1 MRNLI
6 IMFCIVGLQ
15 LMNSSCKKN
24 NSSESEVS
32 SIIGKWK
39 LTEVY
44 SDPGDGSGKFTK
56 VNGGKILEFTSEGE
70 VSSNSSLCS
79 MISNG
84 LLHEESSYIISES
97 SGNKNK
103 LIIDKC
109 GYELNYELK
118 GNQLTIYYPCIEGCG
133 ERFVRVGN

>member
-1 MRNLI
+1 
-6 IMFCIVGLQ
+6 MFCIVGLQ

-79 MISNG
+79 LISNG
-84 LLHEESSYIISES
+84 LLHETSAYTITEYTDNRNTIKIE
-97 SGNKNK
+97 
-103 LIIDKC
+103 KC
-109 GYELNYELK
+109 PTNFSYELK

-133 ERFVRVGN
+133 ERFVRVAD

>member
-1 MRNLI
+1 MY
-6 IMFCIVGLQ
+6 C
-15 LMNSSCKKN
+15 SCKKN
-24 NSSESEVS
+24 NSSEDAVR
-32 SIIGKWK
+32 SIVGKWK
-39 LTEVY
+39 LSEVY

-97 SGNKNK
+97 SGNRNK

>member
-1 MRNLI
+1 
-6 IMFCIVGLQ
+6 MFCIVGLQ
-15 LMNSSCKKN
+15 LMYCSCKKN
-24 NSSESEVS
+24 NSSEDAVG
-32 SIIGKWK
+32 SIVGKWK
-39 LTEVY
+39 LSEVY